1 MAALDLLGRRW
12 ALGVVW
18 ALRERALGF
27 SQLRAEL
34 GGVSTSVLADRLREL
49 REAGVL
55 TDDQAGRYLLTPTG
69 AHLLEALTPLQRWAV
84 AWSESAGDR
93 TDAGEPA
100 SR

>member
-12 ALGVVW
+12 
-18 ALRERALGF
+18 ALGF